1 MWHHEVGTELGI
13 VQLALTAD
21 IAEESLSEADLRRLL
36 DVGLTLV
43 SELDV
48 EVVLR
53 HILEAA
59 RDLTNA
65 QYAAVGVLDSSK
77 RELERFV
84 YTGIDDETRAA
95 IGPLPRGMGIL
106 GELIRN
112 PAPLRLRDISEH
124 PRSYGFPANHPPMAT
139 FVGVPVAI
147 RGEIYGNLY
156 LTEKEGGSEF
166 SERDEALLKVL
177 AQWAAIAVDNAKSYM
192 AAEADRNDLGR
203 LVRGLRVTS
212 SLSQELSGET
222 DPQRVYELIAKR
234 GRAVIDA
241 RSAAV
246 LTLDGENLSVTAS
259 AGEVATLLTGAR
271 LPAEDSPV
279 VDALRTGTALRTAA
293 VNQRWLSERGIDAH
307 AILVVPLRRGTS
319 HEGALLAVDPVDGG
333 EFTVDDEL
341 LLASFA
347 TAAASAIAAV
357 RSIES
362 DRLRLSIQASEQ
374 ERRRWAREL
383 HDETMQELGALK
395 VMQESALATED
406 PAVLASALAKAANHV
421 TQVIEGLDELINEL
435 RPASL
440 DQLGTQAAVESL
452 IAPLAARGGFSIEAD
467 IDLDFEGG
475 RAAARHDPDVESAL
489 YRIAQES
496 LNNVVKHADA
506 SHVRVAI
513 NEDGS
518 RVTLIVEDDGR
529 GLGEQEGDRQ
539 GFGLIGMRERAE
551 QLGGELT
558 ITSAEDGGTRVTAV
572 LPARRRD

>member
-1 MWHHEVGTELGI
+1 MATTTN
-13 VQLALTAD
+13 TAETTLD
-21 IAEESLSEADLRRLL
+21 EADLRRVL
-36 DVGLTLV
+36 DVGLALV

-59 RDLTNA
+59 RDLTKA
-65 QYAAVGVLDSSK
+65 RYAAVGVLDSDK

-84 YTGIDDETRAA
+84 YTGIDEETRAA
-95 IGPLPRGMGIL
+95 IGPLPRGMGLL

-139 FVGVPVAI
+139 FVGVPVTI
-147 RGEIYGNLY
+147 RGEVYGNLY
-156 LTEKEGGSEF
+156 LTEKEDGREF
-166 SERDEALLKVL
+166 GERDEALLKVL
-177 AQWAAIAVDNAKSYM
+177 AQWAAIAVDNAKTYM
-192 AAEADRNDLGR
+192 AAEADRKDLGR
-203 LVRGLRVTS
+203 LVRGLQVTS

-222 DPQRVYELIAKR
+222 EPDRVYELIAKR

-246 LTLDGENLSVTAS
+246 LTIEDRTLRVAAS
-259 AGEVATLLTGAR
+259 AGEGAPLLSGVR

-279 VDALRTGTALRTAA
+279 FDALRTGTALRTGA
-293 VNQRWLSERGIDAH
+293 VSQRWLSENGVEAE

-319 HEGALLAVDPVDGG
+319 YEGALLALDPVDGG
-333 EFTVDDEL
+333 QFTVDDEL
-341 LLASFA
+341 LLTSFA

-362 DRLRLSIQASEQ
+362 DRLRLSIKASEQ

-395 VMQESALATED
+395 VMQQSALASED
-406 PAVLASALAKAANHV
+406 PAVLANALAKAADHV

-452 IAPLAARGGFSIEAD
+452 IAPLGARAGFSIEAD
-467 IDLDFEGG
+467 IDLAYEAG
-475 RAAARHDPDVESAL
+475 RAETRHEPDLENAL

-496 LNNVVKHADA
+496 LNNVAKHAEAD
-506 SHVRVAI
+506 HVRVAI
-513 NEDGS
+513 TEDDS
-518 RVTLIVEDDGR
+518 RVTLIIEDDGKGMGAR
-529 GLGEQEGDRQ
+529 EGDRQ

-558 ITSAEDGGTRVTAV
+558 VAPGEGGGTRVTAI